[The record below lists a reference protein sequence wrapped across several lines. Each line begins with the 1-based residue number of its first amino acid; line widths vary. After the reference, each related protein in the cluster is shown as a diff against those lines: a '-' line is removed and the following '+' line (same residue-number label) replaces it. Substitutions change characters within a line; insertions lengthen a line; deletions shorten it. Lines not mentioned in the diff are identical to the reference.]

1 MTTMRPRINL
11 EMIGVPLGAVLTFA
25 ENEEITCVV
34 CQQYP
39 AQVVYEGETTS
50 LSDSA
55 RGQVNWSIP
64 SRGRFTGNMKGKRFR
79 SAEYDM
85 RRTTLEETDRN
96 VGGTTFRV
104 SPV

>member
-11 EMIGVPLGAVLTFA
+11 EMIGVPLGAVLTLA

-39 AQVVYEGETTS
+39 AQVVYEGEATS

-55 RGQVNWSIP
+55 RRASKLEYPVQGPIYWKYEGETLQ
-64 SRGRFTGNMKGKRFR
+64 GRRVRFEAYHSGGNG
-79 SAEYDM
+79 
-85 RRTTLEETDRN
+85 
-96 VGGTTFRV
+96 
-104 SPV
+104 